1 MSGSGD
7 RAFFRYHQPRPP
19 VNFTAPPT
27 ASSCKVEREIWW
39 TDGET
44 HETMQPKHDT
54 APDSA
59 TGAMSDAATDAM
71 SDSPSDAAS
80 EPAYEP
86 PMTQMPAALVIA
98 LVLQLV
104 GSFVVRI
111 VLADLEQ
118 SRGFDSYTSVLES
131 VTRWELLGRA
141 LPFVCLLLAL
151 SGAGELLRGGRGR
164 ARLGAQIMIGALL
177 AGLAARIGV
186 ELERVPALASAA
198 AAGPFDPWTGA
209 AHGSARL
216 ALWAYAACW
225 PAVTAGLLVAGW
237 RDRGVRRL
245 ALPLLVSSLIPGC
258 YGVIDLRRLLDVTRQ
273 GALAAGMMGEIFFVA
288 TFLFALFRSAP
299 IADPFGG
306 WERAARSLE
315 RAAAALR
322 LWLLLSIGEV
332 VVLMV
337 VWRLSTN
344 SGAMQWLDAHA
355 WSLWGPMLSAA
366 AVLLLVRGAFGA
378 ASLLMIDAPRLRLLF
393 AGSLFAATAAL
404 GILQMLSA
412 SSPGAHAALELPLLL
427 PVLGIG
433 AVALYVASLHGF
445 ATLLNAAAVAQPLS
459 HSIGLSVVLLVAHA
473 GCLQLASSNLKF
485 AAAFTCLAIGVAA
498 KAFVL
503 FKMRAFTLQI
513 AERLR
518 RREKLPA
525 ATLRQR

>member
-1 MSGSGD
+1 
-7 RAFFRYHQPRPP
+7 
-19 VNFTAPPT
+19 
-27 ASSCKVEREIWW
+27 
-39 TDGET
+39 
-44 HETMQPKHDT
+44 MQPKHDA
-54 APDSA
+54 APDA
-59 TGAMSDAATDAM
+59 APDAVHDPM
-71 SDSPSDAAS
+71 NDPSGEPAGDPAS

-104 GSFVVRI
+104 GSFIVRI

-151 SGAGELLRGGRGR
+151 SGAGELLRGCRGR

-177 AGLAARIGV
+177 GGLAARIGL

-216 ALWAYAACW
+216 ALWGYAASW
-225 PAVTAGLLVAGW
+225 PAVTVGLLVAGW
-237 RDRGVRRL
+237 RDRGVRWL
-245 ALPLLVSSLIPGC
+245 ALPLLMSSLIPGC

-288 TFLFALFRSAP
+288 SFLFALFRSAP

-322 LWLLLSIGEV
+322 LWCFITIGEV
-332 VVLMV
+332 ALLMV
-337 VWRLSTN
+337 VWCLSAN
-344 SGAMQWLDAHA
+344 AAAMQWLDAHA
-355 WSLWGPMLSAA
+355 WPLWGPVLATA

-378 ASLLMIDAPRLRLLF
+378 AGLLMIDAPRLRLLF

-404 GILQMLSA
+404 WALQMLGWN
-412 SSPGAHAALELPLLL
+412 SPGAHAAQGLPLLL
-427 PVLGIG
+427 PILGIG

-459 HSIGLSVVLLVAHA
+459 YSIGLSVVLLAAHA
-473 GCLQLASSNLKF
+473 GCLQLASSTLKF
-485 AAAFTCLAIGVAA
+485 AAALTCLAIGAAA

-503 FKMRAFTLQI
+503 FKLRAFTLQI